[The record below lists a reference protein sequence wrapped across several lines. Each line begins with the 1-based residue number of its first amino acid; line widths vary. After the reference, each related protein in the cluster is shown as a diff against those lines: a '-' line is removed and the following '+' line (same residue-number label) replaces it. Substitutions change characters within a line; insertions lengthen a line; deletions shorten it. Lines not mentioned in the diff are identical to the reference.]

1 MVKNIEF
8 HFDFGSPTAYLA
20 YTQLKLIAERNET
33 KIEYYPILLGGVFKA
48 TGNNPPAAV
57 PAKGKYMMVDLQRY
71 ANKYRVPYERNP
83 YFPVN
88 TLALMRGAVSYQDD
102 GDQNDGDFIKY
113 IEVMFRNMWIE
124 PKNLND
130 EEVLK
135 KVLIENNF
143 DVDDFIRRIT
153 DQNVKDK
160 LISNTENAVNKGAF
174 GAPTMFVGDQM
185 FFGQDRVEFVE
196 EYLNSWFLMDI
207 YLKNPKTKKN
217 KKK

>member
-1 MVKNIEF
+1 MCIR
-8 HFDFGSPTAYLA
+8 DS
-20 YTQLKLIAERNET
+20 
-33 KIEYYPILLGGVFKA
+33 FKA

-102 GDQNDGDFIKY
+102 GDFIKY

-143 DVDDFIRRIT
+143 DVDDFIKRIT

-196 EYLNSWFLMDI
+196 EYLN
-207 YLKNPKTKKN
+207 N
-217 KKK
+217 

>member
-102 GDQNDGDFIKY
+102 GDQDDGDFIKY

-143 DVDDFIRRIT
+143 DVEDFIGRIT
-153 DQNVKDK
+153 DPTRINKAAIFSLTTLFSKDRFINIMIK
-160 LISNTENAVNKGAF
+160 
-174 GAPTMFVGDQM
+174 
-185 FFGQDRVEFVE
+185 
-196 EYLNSWFLMDI
+196 
-207 YLKNPKTKKN
+207 
-217 KKK
+217 

>member
-102 GDQNDGDFIKY
+102 GDFIKY
-113 IEVMFRNMWIE
+113 IEAMFRNMWIE

-143 DVDDFIRRIT
+143 DVDDFTRRIT

-160 LISNTENAVNKGAF
+160 LISNTENAVKKGAF

-196 EYLNSWFLMDI
+196 EYLNNWFLMDI

>member
-1 MVKNIEF
+1 
-8 HFDFGSPTAYLA
+8 
-20 YTQLKLIAERNET
+20 
-33 KIEYYPILLGGVFKA
+33 
-48 TGNNPPAAV
+48 
-57 PAKGKYMMVDLQRY
+57 
-71 ANKYRVPYERNP
+71 
-83 YFPVN
+83 
-88 TLALMRGAVSYQDD
+88 MRGAVSYQD
-102 GDQNDGDFIKY
+102 DGDFIKY

-196 EYLNSWFLMDI
+196 EYLN
-207 YLKNPKTKKN
+207 N
-217 KKK
+217 